1 MRAPAAGQCLAW
13 PWPCAG
19 CLHAAG
25 QLPRAWLAACDPH
38 RRMLQ
43 RSRCC
48 VLQALLAAVE
58 AGPGSSA
65 QPSQE
70 DAVLEA
76 DWRDGCGTVVGLLD
90 DMIDLAGLGA
100 GSLQQLAQLGVW
112 QQLEQLVAATGA
124 LRPAGV
130 PV

>member
-1 MRAPAAGQCLAW
+1 
-13 PWPCAG
+13 
-19 CLHAAG
+19 
-25 QLPRAWLAACDPH
+25 
-38 RRMLQ
+38 MLQ

-76 DWRDGCGTVVGLLD
+76 DWRERCGTVVRLLD
-90 DMIDLAGLGA
+90 DMIDLAGSGA

-112 QQLEQLVAATGA
+112 QRLEQLVAATGA

>member
-1 MRAPAAGQCLAW
+1 MR
-13 PWPCAG
+13 
-19 CLHAAG
+19 
-25 QLPRAWLAACDPH
+25 PRAWLAACDPH
-38 RRMLQ
+38 RYVLQ
-43 RSRCC
+43 RLLCC

-70 DAVLEA
+70 DAVLA
-76 DWRDGCGTVVGLLD
+76 DQWRDLCGSVVEELHTL
-90 DMIDLAGLGA
+90 IILAGRGA

-112 QQLEQLVAATGA
+112 QRLEQLVAATGA

>member
-1 MRAPAAGQCLAW
+1 M
-13 PWPCAG
+13 
-19 CLHAAG
+19 
-25 QLPRAWLAACDPH
+25 
-38 RRMLQ
+38 
-43 RSRCC
+43 RCC

-70 DAVLEA
+70 DAALA
-76 DWRDGCGTVVGLLD
+76 AQWRDACGFVVRQLD
-90 DMIDLAGLGA
+90 YMIELADLGA

-112 QQLEQLVAATGA
+112 QRLEQLVAATGA
-124 LRPAGV
+124 LFAAGA